1 MHRDSCLD
9 PLEHFTQL
17 LNFVID
23 VVYKLALAA
32 QAVRPVAMVVHVPIH
47 VATRAYR
54 QPSGIAPV
62 CPLTGNVLPAAA
74 AIVRHGMV
82 KESASQYRMNM
93 RVLSPELQDING
105 VHLLVVVP
113 FAASRTSSVAPTM
126 PSDCSVE
133 VFEWSRLASS

>member
-47 VATRAYR
+47 VASRVHR
-54 QPSGIAPV
+54 QPPGIAPV

-82 KESASQYRMNM
+82 KESASLYRMNM
-93 RVLSPELQDING
+93 RVQDEYEGFEPRATRHKWCSSPGGGAICGKQNIICGTDDAI
-105 VHLLVVVP
+105 
-113 FAASRTSSVAPTM
+113 
-126 PSDCSVE
+126 
-133 VFEWSRLASS
+133 